1 MKLILV
7 LLIGLFAV
15 FANQS
20 FAQEPIYIQN
30 TSGPTACDGSAL
42 LDSSFVYTSIVWMSN
57 GAVIQQGGNYV
68 GNLCAGSYIVN
79 YSTAQG
85 ISSTLTFTIGSGTTN
100 PCSGYGLTTN
110 TTDAS
115 TATSCDGMAAVS
127 VVNGSAPFTY
137 QWTGGGAIVN
147 PNALCVGT
155 YSVCVTDA
163 NGCVACENVTIFD
176 SSSQPDSILI
186 FSNNNFPGTPV
197 AGVLSTA
204 SVEDCTID
212 YQNVGAAGVT
222 SSVQIGTDTV
232 MVTWTL
238 WDTLGIVVSTYT
250 IPYYVPANAMGLY
263 SLALVVYCSQKSTT
277 YNTIEIND
285 HVMLSSNSITAIDQ
299 SMFKVINPMTDE
311 LTVIF
316 AEQSSGTIAVL
327 DASGKRVF
335 SSQLNGAFKST
346 FDVSKLTAGVYM
358 LEAVVNGKVYRT
370 KLIK

>member
-1 MKLILV
+1 MKFIYA
-7 LLIGLFAV
+7 LLIGLFTLI
-15 FANQS
+15 ANQS
-20 FAQEPIYIQN
+20 EAQQPIYTQN
-30 TSGPTACDGSAL
+30 TSSSSACDGSAY
-42 LDSSFVYTSIVWMSN
+42 LDSAITYTTIVWANN
-57 GAVIQQGGNYV
+57 GAVLQQGGSYIL
-68 GNLCAGSYIVN
+68 NLCAGTYIVT
-79 YSTAQG
+79 YTSTSG
-85 ISSTLTFTIGSGTTN
+85 ISTTLTFTIGSGTTN
-100 PCSGYGLTTN
+100 PCAGFALTALY
-110 TTDAS
+110 TDAS
-115 TATSCDGMAAVS
+115 SSTACDGLAAVTP
-127 VVNGSAPFTY
+127 VNGTGPYTY
-137 QWTGGGAIVN
+137 QWSGGGALVN

-155 YSVCVTDA
+155 YTVCATDA
-163 NGCVACENVTIFD
+163 NGCVVCDNVTISDASAQQD
-176 SSSQPDSILI
+176 SLLI
-186 FSNNNFPGTPV
+186 FNNNNFPGTPV

-222 SSVQIGTDTV
+222 SSVQVGTDTLL
-232 MVTWTL
+232 VTWTL
-238 WDTLGIVVSTYT
+238 WDTLGAVVSTYT
-250 IPYYVPANAMGLY
+250 IPYFVPSSANGLY
-263 SLALVVYCSQKSTT
+263 SLALVVFCSQKSTN

>member
-1 MKLILV
+1 MKLILI
-7 LLIGLFAV
+7 LLIGLFGV
-15 FANQS
+15 FVNQS
-20 FAQEPIYIQN
+20 FAQQPIYIQN
-30 TSGPTACDGSAL
+30 TSGPSACDGSAL

-85 ISSTLTFTIGSGTTN
+85 ISSTVTFTVGNGTTN
-100 PCSGYGLTTN
+100 PCAGLGLITN
-110 TTDAS
+110 TTDAT
-115 TATSCDGMAAVS
+115 TATACDGMAAVS
-127 VVNGSAPFTY
+127 VVNGSAPFTS
-137 QWTGGGAIVN
+137 QWTGGGAFVN

-176 SSSQPDSILI
+176 SSSQADSILI

-204 SVEDCTID
+204 SIEDCIID

-222 SSVQIGTDTV
+222 SSVQLGDTLIA
-232 MVTWTL
+232 TWTL
-238 WDTLGIVVSTYT
+238 WDTLGMVVSTYT
-250 IPYYVPANAMGLY
+250 IPYYVPANANGLF
-263 SLALVVYCSQKSTT
+263 SLALVVFCSQKSTT
-277 YNTIEIND
+277 YNTIEISD
-285 HVMLSSNSITAIDQ
+285 HVMLNSNSLTAIDQ
-299 SMFKVINPMTDE
+299 SKFKVINPMTDE
-311 LTVIF
+311 LIVIF
-316 AEQSSGTIAVL
+316 AEQSSGTIAVF

-335 SSQLNGAFKST
+335 SSQLNGSLKST
-346 FDVSKLTAGVYM
+346 FDVSKLTTGVYM
-358 LEAVVNGKVYRT
+358 LEAVLNGKVYRT

>member
-7 LLIGLFAV
+7 LLFGLFAV
-15 FANQS
+15 CANQS
-20 FAQEPIYIQN
+20 FAQQPIYTQN
-30 TSGPTACDGSAL
+30 TSGPSACDGSAM
-42 LDSSFVYTSIVWMSN
+42 LDSSIVYTSIVWMSN
-57 GAVIQQGGNYV
+57 GAVIQQGGNYL
-68 GNLCAGSYIVN
+68 GSLCAGSYIVT
-79 YSTAQG
+79 YSTVQG
-85 ISSTLTFTIGSGTTN
+85 VSVNLNFTIGTGTTN
-100 PCSGYGLTTN
+100 PCAGYGLITN
-110 TTDAS
+110 TTDATS
-115 TATSCDGMAAVS
+115 ATACDGMAAVS
-127 VVNGSAPFTY
+127 VVNGTAPFTY
-137 QWTGGGAIVN
+137 QWTGGGAFVN

-176 SSSQPDSILI
+176 SSSQADSILI

-197 AGVLSTA
+197 AGILSAA

-222 SSVQIGTDTV
+222 SSVQVGTDTL

-238 WDTLGIVVSTYT
+238 WDTTGIVVSTYT
-250 IPYYVPANAMGLY
+250 IPYYVPANANGLY

-285 HVMLSSNSITAIDQ
+285 HVMLSSNSLTAIDQ
-299 SMFKVINPMTDE
+299 SMFKVINPMTE
-311 LTVIF
+311 VLTVIF

-335 SSQLNGAFKST
+335 SSQLNGVFKST
-346 FDVSKLTAGVYM
+346 FDVSKLSAGVYM